1 MELAR
6 YISLIRKWWWLLLA
20 GTLVSG
26 VASYA
31 ISKTLTP
38 IYSSSVTVLINQTQV
53 PGTVAYNDILTSERL
68 SQTYKE
74 LIEASPVLQE
84 VVNRLSL
91 PFGRDALAGMIS
103 VSVVPDTQL
112 LKLSVENADPELA
125 SRIANTSATV
135 FIEQNTQNR
144 LSRPGDV
151 SIVESATRPD
161 SPIKPNIPL
170 NTILAAA
177 IGLLLAGGAAIVIE
191 YLDDTIKSPEDLEAN
206 GLASL
211 GGVARFHRTNE
222 PNETLVAGTKSRH
235 QFSEAYRVLR
245 TNVQFSTIDKPGQ
258 TLLVTSANPSE
269 GKSTTAANLA
279 LVTAQA
285 GKKVV
290 LIDADLRRPSLHRF
304 FGLSNQQGLTNLLL
318 SPQPGVNG
326 YAQHTR
332 FENLTVV
339 TSGPLP
345 PNPSELL
352 ASRRLDTLLDSLRTQ
367 ADVVILD
374 SPPTLPVADASILAA
389 KVDGTMLV
397 VDSNRTRPQAL
408 RRARDALMKS
418 KTNLL
423 GAVLNK
429 VKRRGGGNYYYH
441 YYYAEGGEKK
451 GKRQSRRGKA
461 ETKAA

>member
-1 MELAR
+1 MELTR
-6 YISLIRKWWWLLLA
+6 YLAMLRRWWWLLLA

-31 ISKTLTP
+31 ISKNLTP
-38 IYSSSVTVLINQTQV
+38 IYSSSATLLINQTQV
-53 PGTVAYNDILTSERL
+53 PGTIAYNDILTSERL
-68 SQTYKE
+68 TQTYKE
-74 LIEASPVLQE
+74 IIEASPVLQE

-151 SIVESATRPD
+151 SIVESATSPD

-170 NTILAAA
+170 NTLLAAA
-177 IGLLLAGGAAIVIE
+177 IGLLLAGGGAIVIE
-191 YLDDTIKSPEDLEAN
+191 YLDDTVKSPEDLEAN

-211 GGVARFHRTNE
+211 GGVARFHRTKGL
-222 PNETLVAGTKSRH
+222 NETLIAGANSQH
-235 QFSEAYRVLR
+235 HFSEAYRVLR

-279 LVTAQA
+279 LVMAQA

-290 LIDADLRRPSLHRF
+290 LIDSDLRRPSLHRF

-318 SPQPGVNG
+318 SQQPGVNG
-326 YAQHTR
+326 YAQHTG

-352 ASRRLDTLLDSLRTQ
+352 ASRRLETLLDSLRTQ

-408 RRARDALMKS
+408 RRARDTLMMS

-429 VKRRGGGNYYYH
+429 VKRRGGGNYYY
-441 YYYAEGGEKK
+441 AEGGEKK
-451 GKRQSRRGKA
+451 GKRQSRRGKT